1 MSVVTREWGV
11 LGSAEDRDGAGASS
25 SLTVGS
31 RRREGSRVVHGPW
44 PDGEAGDIEYEP
56 VVRLDRK
63 ELAAALTGFD
73 ADVADR
79 SAGAVD
85 SIVVSRAAAVGEA
98 RPRRG
103 ELLFWDILM
112 AFAAAI
118 MIIGA
123 VTAVVRLDAVAD
135 GRDGRGVVSAFWTS
149 SDDSGVDSQGS

>member
-44 PDGEAGDIEYEP
+44 PDDEAGDIEYEP
-56 VVRLDRK
+56 VVRLDRR
-63 ELAAALTGFD
+63 ELAAALT
-73 ADVADR
+73 DVADR

>member
-1 MSVVTREWGV
+1 M
-11 LGSAEDRDGAGASS
+11 
-25 SLTVGS
+25 
-31 RRREGSRVVHGPW
+31 
-44 PDGEAGDIEYEP
+44 
-56 VVRLDRK
+56 
-63 ELAAALTGFD
+63 
-73 ADVADR
+73 
-79 SAGAVD
+79 
-85 SIVVSRAAAVGEA
+85 GEA

-135 GRDGRGVVSAFWTS
+135 GRDGRGVVSAFWMS

>member
-1 MSVVTREWGV
+1 MSVVAHEWGV
-11 LGSAEDRDGAGASS
+11 LGFAEDRDGAGASS

-44 PDGEAGDIEYEP
+44 PDDEAGDIEYEP
-56 VVRLDRK
+56 VVRLDRR
-63 ELAAALTGFD
+63 ELAAALT
-73 ADVADR
+73 DVADR

>member
-11 LGSAEDRDGAGASS
+11 LGFAEERDGAGASS

-44 PDGEAGDIEYEP
+44 PDDEAGDIEYEP
-56 VVRLDRK
+56 VVRLDRR

-85 SIVVSRAAAVGEA
+85 SAVVSRTVGVGEA
-98 RPRRG
+98 RSRRG
-103 ELLFWDILM
+103 ELLFWDILVVL
-112 AFAAAI
+112 AVAI
-118 MIIGA
+118 MIVGT
-123 VTAVVRLDAVAD
+123 VTAVARLDAVAD
-135 GRDGRGVVSAFWTS
+135 GRDGRGVVSAFSVS
-149 SDDSGVDSQGS
+149 SDASGADSQGS